1 MGTASL
7 PLRDPAR
14 CLLARKSQPTMLRIP
29 ALPPFLLTVGCVS
42 VPEVPVYNQPQPNA
56 RVLSPQAITADA
68 GKHLFILSG
77 QSNMVG
83 LKPEQS
89 FTPAVT
95 AAFGA
100 ERILVVKNAHSGQSI
115 RSWCKT
121 NLEDPPP
128 TVGRVP
134 KVRGNLYHPLL
145 EVVTA
150 TIEGEQIQTITF
162 VWMQGESDLRNTAY
176 RAYLDALLKQLQDDL
191 DFKDIN
197 FVIGRISDNG
207 LDQTKR
213 LEGRKNIRRTQVE
226 FAEFYKRGSWVDT
239 DDLNDRMQDGI
250 LIHDLHYTPEGYKI
264 LGERFAKHAI
274 TLIKANAN

>member
-1 MGTASL
+1 
-7 PLRDPAR
+7 
-14 CLLARKSQPTMLRIP
+14 MLRIS
-29 ALPPFLLTVGCVS
+29 ALLAFSLSVGCVRGQS
-42 VPEVPVYNQPQPNA
+42 QPA
-56 RVLSPQAITADA
+56 ASVLSPQAIAADV

-95 AAFGA
+95 TAFGA

-134 KVRGNLYHPLL
+134 KVRGNLYHPLMKK
-145 EVVTA
+145 VTA
-150 TIEGEQIQTITF
+150 IVEGEQIQTITF
-162 VWMQGESDLRNTAY
+162 VWMQGESDLRNTAN

-213 LEGRKNIRRTQVE
+213 LEGRKAIRRTQVE
-226 FAEFYKRGSWVDT
+226 FAEFYERGSWVDT
-239 DDLNDRMQDGI
+239 DDLNDRMQRGT

-274 TLIKANAN
+274 NLIKANAK